1 MSDPNLHSKD
11 SGEFKNTKNNSTQ
24 DDTSSFT
31 ESIQSYEDEHNQNQP
46 IQALNQDLETQP
58 IESQLSRHITHIL
71 SETTGVQKIESLA
84 RVLSTKTK
92 KELTSLEI
100 RDGIDF
106 DLQQLLNYIRNHQL
120 EQGIVPNDAGV
131 AFKDLNVVGVDASA
145 AVAPSIDNM
154 LMDFFT
160 WPKRFIKNRGHK
172 PTRFLVK
179 DAIGVVESGEM
190 LMIIGRPGAGASST
204 MRAIAGEISEFV
216 EVTGEFSYD
225 GLDQHEMMK
234 RFKGYVIYVPELD
247 FHFPRITVKETLDFA
262 LKCKTPRLRIDDI
275 SKREYVDSMRDL
287 WCTVFGLTHTY
298 KTIVGSGVVRGVS
311 GGERKRVSL
320 VEALAMSASIYC
332 WDNATLGLD
341 ASSALEFAQAIRTA
355 TNLTNTTAIVC
366 VYQAGQKIYDL
377 MDKVSVL
384 YNGQQIYFGPAEDA
398 IEYFTNMGFVK
409 PHRMTSAEFLT
420 SVTLDWDNK
429 NLDCKEGYES
439 TIPKN
444 VDEFIA
450 YWKASPQ
457 YEYALKMYDEYVANH
472 NSTETYERLEES
484 MKQRKQKNEPLHSL
498 YTTNYWT
505 QIWYCMVRGVHRVKG
520 DMTYTQVYLSSFLT
534 KGFFVG
540 SMFYRIDPIN
550 QSTTSGAYSRGGLI
564 FYVLLFCSLTSLA
577 EISSSFANRAI
588 IMKHKSYSMYHTSA
602 EALQEIFTE
611 MPVKFIAVLILALVS
626 YWLPALKWEAG
637 AFFQYF
643 LYMFTVQQC
652 TSFIFKFCATI
663 TKDGTTAHAVGG
675 LYVLVLAL
683 YCGFFLPIGQ
693 MHHWARWIRYINPL
707 TYAYESTM
715 ATEFHGRNMLCSKL
729 IPSGVGYESVS
740 LANQVCNFA
749 GSVKGSKYVNGDTY
763 LKAAYHSRYKPDAWQ
778 GWGVNVIWTF
788 FYIILNVIM
797 SEYLKPLEGGG
808 DLLLFKRGFMP
819 EFGDNADS
827 KVATREEMMFALN
840 GPNVD
845 LDEVIANKDIFS
857 WKNLN
862 VDVNYDGGSRRL
874 LQNVYGYVK
883 PGKMTALMG
892 SSGAGKTV
900 LLTALSQ
907 RIKNV
912 TITGDL
918 LVNNKPLP
926 SSFKR
931 SCGFVTQADNHMTE
945 LTVKESLQF
954 AAELRQNASI
964 SHAEKMEYADK
975 IIKLLGMQNY
985 ENAVVGKIGRGLNVE
1000 QRKKLS
1006 IGVELVA
1013 KPSLLL
1019 FLDEPTSGLD
1029 SNSSWNIVQFLK
1041 ALADSG
1047 MSILCTIH
1055 QPSATLF
1062 EEFDRLL
1069 LLKRGGEM
1077 VYFGDIGKNSRT
1089 MLSYLERESGLHC
1102 AKSENPAEWMLD
1114 VVVGNS
1120 VGKDWAETWRNSP
1133 EHAQAIKELDALN
1146 ESLTNKAQSEDP
1158 ELLTVYAA
1166 PHWIQFKTVLWRTY
1180 IQFWRAPVYIR
1191 AKFLECV
1198 FCALVVGLSYVW
1210 TGRSTAAQAANQSF
1224 SSTFMMLLI
1233 ALAMVNQMHVFAIDS
1248 RELYEVRE
1256 GDSSTFHWAHLLLS
1270 HSFIEILWSSLCVFF
1285 CFICYYWPLMGSG
1298 RASHAGY
1305 WFFIYVI
1312 QFPIYFIS
1320 YGSWIIYMAPDVPS
1334 ASMINSNI
1342 FAMMMLFCGIL
1353 QPEDKMPGFWT
1364 FMYKFSPFTYVVQ
1377 ALTTSVVHGKKVEC
1391 IPHELRILDPPS
1403 GQTCGSFLN
1412 TYTKHHPGYIKNP
1425 DATSN
1430 CEYCPYNNQ
1439 DQVVAEFGV
1448 HWDQRWRNFG
1458 FIWAYIIFNFV
1469 AMLGCYYIMRVKGI
1483 HIPDIKGI
1491 KKWFSTPR
1499 KERHEPE
1506 KNIFAEKP
1514 EDKNIVQGTA

>member
-1 MSDPNLHSKD
+1 MSDSTSPSKESND
-11 SGEFKNTKNNSTQ
+11 LNKSKGPSNH

-31 ESIQSYEDEHNQNQP
+31 ESIQSYEDDNNQNQP

-71 SETTGVQKIESLA
+71 SETTGVEKIESLA

-92 KELTSLEI
+92 KELTTLEI
-100 RDGIDF
+100 REGIDF

-131 AFKDLNVVGVDASA
+131 AFKDLNVIGVDASA

-154 LMDFFT
+154 MIDFFT
-160 WPKRFIKNRGHK
+160 WPKRFIKNRGKK
-172 PTRFLVK
+172 PTRHLVK

-216 EVTGEFSYD
+216 EVNGEFSYD
-225 GLDQHEMMK
+225 GLDQHEMMQ

-355 TNLTNTTAIVC
+355 TNLTNTTAIIC

-384 YNGQQIYFGPAEDA
+384 YNGKQIFFGPADEA
-398 IEYFTNMGFVK
+398 VEYFTNMGFIK

-429 NLDCKEGYES
+429 NLDCKEGYEN

-444 VDEFIA
+444 VDEFID

-457 YEYALKMYDEYVANH
+457 YANALKMYDEYVANH
-472 NSTETYERLEES
+472 NSQETHHRLEES
-484 MKQRKQKNEPLHSL
+484 MKQRKQSREPLHSL

-540 SMFYRIDPIN
+540 SMFYKIDPIS
-550 QSTTSGAYSRGGLI
+550 QSTTAGAYSRGGLI

-611 MPVKFIAVLILALVS
+611 MPVKFVAVAILALVS
-626 YWLPALKWEAG
+626 YWLPALKWQAG

-763 LKAAYHSRYKPDAWQ
+763 LKAAYHAKYHPDAWQ
-778 GWGVNVIWTF
+778 GWGINIIWTV
-788 FYIILNVIM
+788 FYIVLNVIM
-797 SEYLKPLEGGG
+797 SEYLKPLDGGG
-808 DLLLFKRGFMP
+808 DLLLFKRGCMP
-819 EFGDNADS
+819 EF
-827 KVATREEMMFALN
+827 
-840 GPNVD
+840 
-845 LDEVIANKDIFS
+845 EVIASKDIFS
-857 WKNLN
+857 WKNLC

-874 LQNVYGYVK
+874 LKNVYGYVK

-926 SSFKR
+926 QSFKR

-954 AAELRQNASI
+954 AADLRQNASV
-964 SHAEKMEYADK
+964 SHEEKMEYADK

-1062 EEFDRLL
+1062 EQFDRLL

-1077 VYFGDIGKNSRT
+1077 VYFGDIGENSRT
-1089 MLSYLERESGLHC
+1089 MLSYLERESGLIC
-1102 AKSENPAEWMLD
+1102 DKSENPAEWMLD

-1120 VGKDWAETWRNSP
+1120 VGKDWAETWRQSP
-1133 EHAQAIKELDALN
+1133 EHAAAIVELDALN

-1166 PHWIQFKTVLWRTY
+1166 PHWVQFKTVLWRTY

-1210 TGRSTAAQAANQSF
+1210 TGRSTAAQAATQSF

-1256 GDSSTFHWAHLLLS
+1256 GDSSTFHWGHLLIS
-1270 HSFIEILWSSLCVFF
+1270 HTLIEILWSSLCVFF

-1312 QFPIYFIS
+1312 VFPIYFIS

-1353 QPEDKMPGFWT
+1353 QPEHKMPGFWT
-1364 FMYKFSPFTYVVQ
+1364 FMYKLSPFTYVVQ
-1377 ALTTSVVHGKKVEC
+1377 SLTTSVVHGKKVEC

-1403 GQTCGSFLN
+1403 GQTCGAFLS
-1412 TYTKHHPGYIKNP
+1412 TYSKHHPGYLKNP

-1458 FIWAYIIFNFV
+1458 FLWAYIIFNFV
-1469 AMLGCYYIMRVKGI
+1469 AMLLCYYIMRVKGI
-1483 HIPDIKGI
+1483 HIPDVKGI
-1491 KKWFSTPR
+1491 KKWFSSPR

-1506 KNIFAEKP
+1506 KNIFKEKP
-1514 EDKNIVQGTA
+1514 EDKHIVQGTA